1 VQFDESF
8 TIKPVA
14 YAVAV
19 VILDEH
25 KRILLVQETQPKAF
39 GLWHVPAGKPE
50 AGETFEQAAKREAY
64 EESGLE
70 VELLHFLNAYVG
82 RFENGEIVVRL
93 AWGVCPING
102 KTPST
107 VFKDEILACRYVGKK
122 EFDELYDAG
131 KVRMHHTKLTLADA
145 LNHVSRSNSQA

>member
-19 VILDEH
+19 VVLDDH
-25 KRILLVQETQPKAF
+25 KRILLVQEAQPKAY

-50 AGETFEQAAKREAY
+50 AGETYEEAAKREAY
-64 EESGLE
+64 EETGLE
-70 VELLHFLNAYVG
+70 GELLHFLNAYVG

-93 AWGVCPING
+93 AWLARPVDNR
-102 KTPST
+102 TPSP
-107 VFKDEILACRYVGKK
+107 VLKDEILECRYVSKK
-122 EFDELYDAG
+122 EFDALYDVG
-131 KVRMHHTKLTLADA
+131 KIRMHHTRLMIEDA
-145 LNHVSRSNSQA
+145 LK